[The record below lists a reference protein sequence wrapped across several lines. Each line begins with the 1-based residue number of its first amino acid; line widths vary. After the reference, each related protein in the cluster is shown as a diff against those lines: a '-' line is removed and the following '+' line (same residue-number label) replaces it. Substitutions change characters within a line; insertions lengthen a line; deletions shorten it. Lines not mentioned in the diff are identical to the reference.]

1 MRQIAYSQIESLSR
15 EFSNPMWANR
25 LMRDYVKDAI
35 KVTTDT
41 VRKDMILRFL
51 RSRVGFKEVEQIAE
65 QMVKQQK
72 SRVGNRND
80 IFDIVKDLMKR
91 KKNDAIKC
99 VKISKQKLIKSN
111 TCLSKTV
118 RKGTVVREAFME
130 IVDME
135 INNEWKIGKTRTNDK
150 VETAINKYKIKSSQ
164 VETVKG
170 VLVGD
175 KLLEEFEA
183 SKGVTESIT
192 KASVYC
198 DIRLI
203 MNKRKSSYFPQNI
216 KSSPN

>member
-1 MRQIAYSQIESLSR
+1 
-15 EFSNPMWANR
+15 
-25 LMRDYVKDAI
+25 MRDYVKDAI

-150 VETAINKYKIKSSQ
+150 VETAIN
-164 VETVKG
+164 
-170 VLVGD
+170 
-175 KLLEEFEA
+175 
-183 SKGVTESIT
+183 
-192 KASVYC
+192 
-198 DIRLI
+198 
-203 MNKRKSSYFPQNI
+203 
-216 KSSPN
+216 

>member
-1 MRQIAYSQIESLSR
+1 
-15 EFSNPMWANR
+15 MWANR

-111 TCLSKTV
+111 TCLSKTI

-150 VETAINKYKIKSSQ
+150 VETAIN
-164 VETVKG
+164 
-170 VLVGD
+170 
-175 KLLEEFEA
+175 
-183 SKGVTESIT
+183 
-192 KASVYC
+192 
-198 DIRLI
+198 
-203 MNKRKSSYFPQNI
+203 
-216 KSSPN
+216 